1 VRAESGAVDIAADN
15 GIELGGS
22 ALIDTSGTTRVFS
35 DVSLATPG
43 GQVRLSTTEGDVS
56 LNEGSVIDVSA
67 PGDANAGR
75 IELLADAG
83 SVMTAGALQA
93 SGAERSG
100 DLTVRAESLPGF
112 ATLLNATE
120 QGTFEGVI
128 RFDQRNGDLTLS
140 TTDSLRARQISL
152 VTGGDLRIDG
162 DITLLGGDALFAAGT
177 DFRLSGALVSEADT
191 ADSDSRIEI
200 LSQTGGLELASGSMI
215 RLGSED
221 TLTLTLGRD
230 ALVSGALQVDGDIDG
245 GRAVYVD
252 GLATYGDSVITAS
265 DTVADSSN
273 PLFGDAE
280 TFAASFDQ
288 IAADV
293 GFANDERFIL
303 RPAIAIEST
312 GDLTVDSEFNLFEW
326 RFGDDTPGVLTLRA
340 GGNLLF
346 NESLNDGFTNAST
359 HTLERTSESWS
370 YKLIAGAD
378 LDAVNPLA
386 TNASTDSG

>member
-1 VRAESGAVDIAADN
+1 
-15 GIELGGS
+15 
-22 ALIDTSGTTRVFS
+22 
-35 DVSLATPG
+35 
-43 GQVRLSTTEGDVS
+43 
-56 LNEGSVIDVSA
+56 
-67 PGDANAGR
+67 
-75 IELLADAG
+75 
-83 SVMTAGALQA
+83 
-93 SGAERSG
+93 
-100 DLTVRAESLPGF
+100 
-112 ATLLNATE
+112 
-120 QGTFEGVI
+120 
-128 RFDQRNGDLTLS
+128 
-140 TTDSLRARQISL
+140 
-152 VTGGDLRIDG
+152 
-162 DITLLGGDALFAAGT
+162 
-177 DFRLSGALVSEADT
+177 
-191 ADSDSRIEI
+191 
-200 LSQTGGLELASGSMI
+200 MI

-326 RFGDDTPGVLTLRA
+326 RFGDDAPGVLTLRA

-370 YKLIAGAD
+370 YKLVAGAD
-378 LDAVNPLA
+378 LDAVDPLA
-386 TNASTDSG
+386 TNASSESGDIVLAPGTPGAGRRGATYTLIRTGTGNIDLAAARDVVFGNQASVIYTSGIATDGVALSSRGDLGNRTYPDLGGDITLSAGRDVIGAPSNQ